1 MTKISVEALANKTG
15 NIYEA
20 VAIMAK
26 RARQIN
32 DIQKRKID
40 RERETLPI
48 IDLRDSED
56 FEDVEIDRDA
66 LNREYTKMPKPT
78 RLAIEQMSEGIVEFR
93 YKSEDETK

>member
-1 MTKISVEALANKTG
+1 MSKISMEELMGKTG

-20 VAIMAK
+20 VAVMAK

-40 RERETLPI
+40 QERDTLPV

-56 FEDVEIDRDA
+56 FEDVEIDREA
-66 LNREYTKMPKPT
+66 LNREYTKLPKPT
-78 RLAIEQMSEGIVEFR
+78 RLAIEQMQEGNVEFK
-93 YKSEDETK
+93 YKSDEE